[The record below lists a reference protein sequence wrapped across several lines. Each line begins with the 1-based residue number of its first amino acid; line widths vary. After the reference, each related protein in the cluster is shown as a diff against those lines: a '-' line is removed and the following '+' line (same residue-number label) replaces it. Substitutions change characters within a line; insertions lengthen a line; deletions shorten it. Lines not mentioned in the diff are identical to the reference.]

1 MHSNRSKTEHPFAV
15 RVAHV
20 VGRTWARINYGR
32 RVEPTWLELNPH
44 SIPVADLPQ
53 AFAGFKIA
61 HLSDLHHGHH
71 LPDDFLPKAVDLTMA
86 QQPDLIALT
95 GDFIHKGYKH
105 VEEVAKVLAR
115 LQAPHGVFAVLGNH
129 DFSVR
134 NALGFRRHRGLPQ
147 AIADA
152 LGSQGIRVLR
162 NETLQVERKAGS
174 PSDRVLPGTT
184 ARKVAHSDVVLPG
197 MTTST
202 SRPAMPAEAKILL
215 AGLDDLWS
223 RECDPHLALEGHCSL
238 TPRIVL
244 AHNPQTIHL
253 MDDHRCDLML
263 SGHTHGGQI
272 NWPGLGR
279 FLLGRKGRQ
288 FAAGL
293 YQHKTSH
300 LYVHKGVGFGWRFRY
315 GVRPEIAMH
324 TLRRAH

>member
-1 MHSNRSKTEHPFAV
+1 MAEHSNRSKTEHPFAV
-15 RVAHV
+15 RVAHM
-20 VGRTWARINYGR
+20 VGRTWARINYAR
-32 RVEPTWLELNPH
+32 SVEPTWLELNPH
-44 SIPVADLPQ
+44 SIPVVDLPE

-61 HLSDLHHGHH
+61 HLSDLHHGHQ
-71 LPDDFLPKAVDLTMA
+71 LPDDFLPRAVDITMA
-86 QQPDLIALT
+86 QKPDLIALT

-105 VEEVAKVLAR
+105 VEKVAKVLAG
-115 LQAPHGVFAVLGNH
+115 LNAPHGVFAVLGNH

-134 NALGFRRHRGLPQ
+134 SAFGFRRHRGLHQ

-152 LGSQGIRVLR
+152 LDSQGIRVLR
-162 NETLQVERKAGS
+162 NEALQLERG
-174 PSDRVLPGTT
+174 G
-184 ARKVAHSDVVLPG
+184 
-197 MTTST
+197 
-202 SRPAMPAEAKILL
+202 EKILL

-223 RECDPHLALEGHCSL
+223 RECDPHLALEGHCAL

-253 MDDHRCDLML
+253 MDDHRCDFML

-279 FLLGRKGRQ
+279 FCLGRKGRQ

-293 YQHKTSH
+293 YRHKESH

-315 GVRPEIAMH
+315 GVRPEIAVH